1 MATKVILPFIFGS
14 LLAFALPALAL
25 VDVNV
30 NLDTNF
36 GAQVDPGEAE
46 DGATSSG
53 EVISITRDELDST
66 GIAEVISAEVES
78 TEDLKAY
85 AKSAIQ
91 NNESLEALNFSRD
104 TVEVKY
110 IQDGKLLAI
119 VSVKFTVTA
128 RAFANGKV
136 EIDYPWYSFLT
147 VDNSSKV
154 KTDLAIAVETVLN
167 ERMVG
172 KVRAEGEVAM
182 PYFTANESAMIASEM
197 ERLLA
202 ENEGLG
208 LQ

>member
-208 LQ
+208 LK